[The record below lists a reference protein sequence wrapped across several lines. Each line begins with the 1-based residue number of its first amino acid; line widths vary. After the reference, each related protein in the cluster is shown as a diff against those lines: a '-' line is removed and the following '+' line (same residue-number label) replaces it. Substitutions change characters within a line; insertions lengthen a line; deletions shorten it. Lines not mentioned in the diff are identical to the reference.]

1 MLFEV
6 RVVLNRTII
15 SNASFIELFAV
26 IASPA
31 DLSVHSCTVGAGW
44 VAWDLPSR
52 LLFVIA
58 IRQLDFETK
67 D

>member
-1 MLFEV
+1 MLYEV

-26 IASPA
+26 AASPA
-31 DLSVHSCTVGAGW
+31 DLSGHSCTVGAGW

-58 IRQLDFETK
+58 IRQLDFEAK

>member
-26 IASPA
+26 VASPA
-31 DLSVHSCTVGAGW
+31 DLSVHSCTVRAGW
-44 VAWDLPSR
+44 VASDLPSR
-52 LLFVIA
+52 L
-58 IRQLDFETK
+58 
-67 D
+67 

>member
-15 SNASFIELFAV
+15 SNVSFIELFAV
-26 IASPA
+26 AASPA
-31 DLSVHSCTVGAGW
+31 DLSVHSCTVRAGW
-44 VAWDLPSR
+44 VASDLPSR

>member
-6 RVVLNRTII
+6 RVVLSRTII

-26 IASPA
+26 AASPA
-31 DLSVHSCTVGAGW
+31 GLSVHSCTARAGW

-58 IRQLDFETK
+58 IRQLDFEAK

>member
-52 LLFVIA
+52 L
-58 IRQLDFETK
+58 
-67 D
+67 